1 MTLQEI
7 ATILGIISTVGGFIY
22 FIVSKILKTVEKRLE
37 VIKAKTEAE
46 TLLAVKINQS
56 LATNEELKGLME
68 TFKTKAQATDNN
80 VTNLKFRQDEQ
91 EKDIQKNTND
101 IKDLRG
107 YVEKGFK
114 DVFDRCDKIH
124 KVV

>member
-7 ATILGIISTVGGFIY
+7 ATILSIIGTIGGFIY
-22 FIVSKILKTVEKRLE
+22 FIVSKIAKILEKRLE
-37 VIKAKTEAE
+37 VIKAKTESE

-56 LATNEELKGLME
+56 LETNEELKKLME
-68 TFKTKAQATDNN
+68 TFKEKAQATDDN
-80 VTNLKFRQDEQ
+80 VTNLKFKQDEQ
-91 EKDIQKNTND
+91 EKDIKKNTDN
-101 IKDLRG
+101 IKELRI
-107 YVEKGFK
+107 YVDKGFK